1 MPELR
6 TLKGDI
12 FRQNVDAIVNPVNC
26 VGTMGNGLAF
36 AFKQRHPKMFAQYA
50 AICARGELRP
60 GKLFCYEVK
69 PGRWI
74 VNLPTKDNWCD
85 ERRNP
90 IPSRPEHVR
99 AGIEALVEFA
109 RSESLA
115 SIAVPALGCGKGG
128 LDLQSIVLPM
138 LHAAARALPRTE
150 IRLVLEDRHLKQAA
164 PVAARIERRSGASR
178 A

>member
-1 MPELR
+1 MPELK

-12 FRQNVDAIVNPVNC
+12 FKQNVSAIVNPVNC

-36 AFKQRHPKMFAQYA
+36 AFAQRHPKMLEQYKQL
-50 AICARGELRP
+50 CASGELRP
-60 GKLFCYEVK
+60 GKLFCYEVR

-90 IPSRPEHVR
+90 IPSRPQDVQ
-99 AGIEALVEFA
+99 AGIDALVDFA
-109 RSESLA
+109 RSERIA

-128 LDLQSIVLPM
+128 LDLQSTVLPM
-138 LHAAARALPRTE
+138 LHAAARSLPSTE
-150 IRLVLEDRHLKQAA
+150 LRLVLETRPRKRVFQQHTDEPQH
-164 PVAARIERRSGASR
+164 AR
-178 A
+178 